1 MKPLKFMFP
10 LFFLITFSIVS
21 IFLTGVVLYIC
32 GEFVF
37 FFYKGIQM
45 SFSSSI
51 FFLLIKISI
60 SIGSFAGLMLW
71 VANSLKK

>member
-21 IFLTGVVLYIC
+21 IFLTGVVLYIY

>member
-10 LFFLITFSIVS
+10 LFFLIAFSIVS

-32 GEFVF
+32 GEFFF

-51 FFLLIKISI
+51 FFLLIKISV

>member
-10 LFFLITFSIVS
+10 LFFLIAFSIVS
-21 IFLTGVVLYIC
+21 IFLTGVALYIF
-32 GEFVF
+32 GEFFF

-51 FFLLIKISI
+51 FFLLIKISV

-71 VANSLKK
+71 IATSLKK